1 MSLIEDQLSKMD
13 PKELLKMVQS
23 FIRISP
29 EINEKDPMIQI
40 VSTNK
45 RKNYETDLNPSHALV
60 FWNDDKKYS
69 VIQYKSIELEDD
81 IVAGLNK
88 EYEMHFKSKLYR
100 GRVVMIGSKFDCEK
114 HYVNINSEMD
124 YSVELETN
132 QNSTNKKKTTIKEMS
147 EIHSLKNKITQLT
160 DEKEVFKMKMI
171 DNENNHRETKK
182 ENIDLKKENIDLKK
196 ENLNLKK
203 QLSEDKEIRETVQ
216 KNFCK
221 YCFNFYQYIELQFQF
236 L

>member
-1 MSLIEDQLSKMD
+1 
-13 PKELLKMVQS
+13 
-23 FIRISP
+23 
-29 EINEKDPMIQI
+29 
-40 VSTNK
+40 
-45 RKNYETDLNPSHALV
+45 
-60 FWNDDKKYS
+60 
-69 VIQYKSIELEDD
+69 
-81 IVAGLNK
+81 
-88 EYEMHFKSKLYR
+88 
-100 GRVVMIGSKFDCEK
+100 
-114 HYVNINSEMD
+114 
-124 YSVELETN
+124 
-132 QNSTNKKKTTIKEMS
+132 
-147 EIHSLKNKITQLT
+147 
-160 DEKEVFKMKMI
+160 MKMI